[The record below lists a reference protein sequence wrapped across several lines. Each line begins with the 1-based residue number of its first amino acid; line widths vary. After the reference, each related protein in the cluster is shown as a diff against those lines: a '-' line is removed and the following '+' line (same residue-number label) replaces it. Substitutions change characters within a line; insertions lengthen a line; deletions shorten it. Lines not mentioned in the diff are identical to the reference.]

1 MKPWNSAYRN
11 NVKEIVNWI
20 KNKQLFPNVYLEGY
34 SNEWIGCDIIC
45 KIGASHHIVIWCCTG
60 EYTQDR
66 KSRPFYVIR
75 YEKNNECNRYTEMF
89 EFMPDSYIVDTPGV
103 KGFGTFD
110 MEVEEISHYFVE
122 FFELS
127 KDIGYK
133 NAGEYID
140 KQTKLI
146 NEELK
151 ISKDFV

>member
-45 KIGASHHIVIWCCTG
+45 KIGASHQLVIWCCTG

-66 KSRPFYVIR
+66 KSRPFYIIR
-75 YEKNNECNRYTEMF
+75 YEKDDKCNRYEAF
-89 EFMPDSYIVDTPGV
+89 NLKQIY
-103 KGFGTFD
+103 K
-110 MEVEEISHYFVE
+110 

>member
-1 MKPWNSAYRN
+1 MKPWNSAYRT
-11 NVKEIVNWI
+11 NVKEILNWI
-20 KNKQLFPNVYLEGY
+20 KNKQLFPNVYLDGY

-75 YEKNNECNRYTEMF
+75 YEKNNESNRYEAF
-89 EFMPDSYIVDTPGV
+89 NLKQIY
-103 KGFGTFD
+103 K
-110 MEVEEISHYFVE
+110 

-146 NEELK
+146 NEQLK
-151 ISKDFV
+151 ISKDFE

>member
-1 MKPWNSAYRN
+1 MKPANSAYRT
-11 NVKEIVNWI
+11 NVKEILNWI
-20 KNKQLFPNVYLEGY
+20 KNKQLFPNVYLDGY

-45 KIGASHHIVIWCCTG
+45 KIGASHQIVIWCCTG

-75 YEKNNECNRYTEMF
+75 YEKDDECNRY
-89 EFMPDSYIVDTPGV
+89 
-103 KGFGTFD
+103 
-110 MEVEEISHYFVE
+110 EVFNLKQIYK

-146 NEELK
+146 NEQLK
-151 ISKDFV
+151 ISRDFE

>member
-1 MKPWNSAYRN
+1 MKPWNSAYRT

-20 KNKQLFPNVYLEGY
+20 KNKQLFPNVYLDGY
-34 SNEWIGCDIIC
+34 SNEWIGCDIVC
-45 KIGASHHIVIWCCTG
+45 KIGASHQLVIWCCTG

-66 KSRPFYVIR
+66 KSRPYYIIR
-75 YEKNNECNRYTEMF
+75 YEKGDECNRYEAF
-89 EFMPDSYIVDTPGV
+89 NLKQIYN
-103 KGFGTFD
+103 
-110 MEVEEISHYFVE
+110 

-146 NEELK
+146 NEQLK
-151 ISKDFV
+151 ISKDFK

>member
-1 MKPWNSAYRN
+1 MKPWNSAYRT
-11 NVKEIVNWI
+11 NVKEILNWI
-20 KNKQLFPNVYLEGY
+20 KNKQLFPNVYLDGY

-75 YEKNNECNRYTEMF
+75 YFHNNECNRYEAF
-89 EFMPDSYIVDTPGV
+89 NLKQIY
-103 KGFGTFD
+103 K
-110 MEVEEISHYFVE
+110 

-146 NEELK
+146 NEQLK
-151 ISKDFV
+151 ISKDFE